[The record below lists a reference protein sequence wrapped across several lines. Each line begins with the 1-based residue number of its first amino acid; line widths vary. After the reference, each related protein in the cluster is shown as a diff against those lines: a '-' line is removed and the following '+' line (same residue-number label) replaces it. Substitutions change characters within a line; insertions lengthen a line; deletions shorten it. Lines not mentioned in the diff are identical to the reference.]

1 LCRRVCHL
9 RSDIRN
15 DHADYGPFAGR
26 AVDICASIER
36 AWKVLSLLGTILG
49 GSSSSAIK
57 FLARTISFLRDSIFL
72 KAPIGVSLSLSLSLS
87 RLFVRS
93 FPLSRFPL
101 SAVSKNL
108 AGLTRLVTIN

>member
-87 RLFVRS
+87 FVCSFVSS
-93 FPLSRFPL
+93 FPLSSVRRVEKSSWL
-101 SAVSKNL
+101 DSTGYN
-108 AGLTRLVTIN
+108 